1 MTIFKITE
9 QYIFFKST
17 FVCIW
22 LNQLILHRH
31 TYAITKT
38 RIHIHHPC
46 PYIHTHIHT
55 HTHTH
60 RGFPRAKA
68 HHPVKQYKSL
78 ILVISINSKI
88 LKIFPPSFFF
98 LSHYPRYSR
107 GTMLSR
113 LLPKYT
119 KLAAYQLIF
128 LHDPLKI
135 LCVCTRALTQ
145 HPRPLLPLEET

>member
-1 MTIFKITE
+1 MYFTYTHMQLLRHAFIYTIH
-9 QYIFFKST
+9 
-17 FVCIW
+17 V
-22 LNQLILHRH
+22 
-31 TYAITKT
+31 
-38 RIHIHHPC
+38 P
-46 PYIHTHIHT
+46 THIHT
-55 HTHTH
+55 QT
-60 RGFPRAKA
+60 GFPRAKA
-68 HHPVKQYKSL
+68 RHPVKQYKSL

-88 LKIFPPSFFF
+88 LKIFPPSFFFFF

-135 LCVCTRALTQ
+135 LCVCTQALTQ
-145 HPRPLLPLEET
+145 HPRLLLPLEET